1 LWAEPQY
8 EDEYNKKWNE
18 RDVGLG
24 FFSHAI
30 PRYRGSRQYQK
41 FSDLGH
47 FVILHD
53 RWFAPTLACIKKWA
67 VGIVADRR
75 MASRRR
81 VLIGGVIVFSEME
94 PRIQCKVR
102 DISEMGAG
110 VEISADV
117 NLPEE
122 FDLVAEGIRRRCRMV
137 WRSDTRVGVAFR

>member
-1 LWAEPQY
+1 
-8 EDEYNKKWNE
+8 
-18 RDVGLG
+18 
-24 FFSHAI
+24 
-30 PRYRGSRQYQK
+30 
-41 FSDLGH
+41 
-47 FVILHD
+47 
-53 RWFAPTLACIKKWA
+53 
-67 VGIVADRR
+67 VADRR

-110 VEISADV
+110 IEISADV

>member
-1 LWAEPQY
+1 M
-8 EDEYNKKWNE
+8 
-18 RDVGLG
+18 
-24 FFSHAI
+24 
-30 PRYRGSRQYQK
+30 
-41 FSDLGH
+41 
-47 FVILHD
+47 
-53 RWFAPTLACIKKWA
+53 
-67 VGIVADRR
+67 ADRR

-110 VEISADV
+110 IEISADV

-137 WRSDTRVGVAFR
+137 WRSDTRVGVAFLFQTFLGDTRPIDA